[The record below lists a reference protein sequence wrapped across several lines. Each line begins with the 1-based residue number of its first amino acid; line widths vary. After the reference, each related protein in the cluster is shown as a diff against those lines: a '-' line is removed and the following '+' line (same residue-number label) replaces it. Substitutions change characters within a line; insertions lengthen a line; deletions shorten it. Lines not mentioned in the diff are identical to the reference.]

1 MNKDW
6 EEFANWLVLEKDT
19 RERLN
24 LPKSISEYSIA
35 HKINDR
41 TLRRWKTDPVFIAL
55 VEKKQE
61 QANRKRG
68 ITAISV
74 DGTPAELEV
83 EPETP
88 EDEYQV
94 IKSTL
99 VKGAM
104 SGDAKYLDLYFKTYG
119 KEFVA
124 EEAAARTSDLAS
136 LDITELVLQAAM
148 ALDDKAIIDYLESLG
163 YRVEKETRDDG

>member
-1 MNKDW
+1 MNEQW
-6 EEFANWLVLEKDT
+6 EDFANWLVLDKDT

-41 TLRRWKTDPVFIAL
+41 TLRRWKTDPVFQAL
-55 VEKKQE
+55 VEKKQAK
-61 QANRKRG
+61 ANNKQG
-68 ITAISV
+68 ITAISAN
-74 DGTPAELEV
+74 GTPAELEV
-83 EPETP
+83 DPETP

-94 IKSTL
+94 IKATL
-99 VKGAM
+99 VKGAI
-104 SGDAKYLDLYFKTYG
+104 SGDPKYLDLYFKTYG

-136 LDITELVLQAAM
+136 LDITDLVLEAAM
-148 ALDDKAIIDYLESLG
+148 AVDAETVIAYLESIG
-163 YRVEKETRDDG
+163 YRVERGSDDR

>member
-1 MNKDW
+1 MNEGW
-6 EEFANWLVLEKDT
+6 EDFANWLVIDKDS

-24 LPKSISEYSIA
+24 LPKTVSEYSIA
-35 HKINDR
+35 HKIADR
-41 TLRRWKTDPVFIAL
+41 TLRRWKVDPVFMAL
-55 VEKKQE
+55 VEKKQ
-61 QANRKRG
+61 AAKNKKNG

-74 DGTPAELEV
+74 DGTPAVLEV
-83 EPETP
+83 EPDTP

-124 EEAAARTSDLAS
+124 EEVAARTSDLAS
-136 LDITELVLQAAM
+136 LDLTELVLEAAM
-148 ALDDKAIIDYLESLG
+148 AVDHQTIFAYLESLG
-163 YRVEKETRDDG
+163 YKIEQRETNG